1 MNSEEMEHAADSG
14 KQEHKPTAK
23 AMAAKIEALQ
33 RDRKSK
39 VNKVKNVIVSMKELM
54 KCDDNASQV
63 CLMLETIQLVMDDAS
78 VLHRN
83 VLPLLPS
90 EEQTK
95 QNEWF
100 DSVSKHYNGFV
111 KDVEQ
116 WITEIGKWCNTS
128 VSNAQT
134 IDMHSAQSNENPCVA
149 PSDSLETRTVESDA
163 TSQYIFESD
172 VAPSV
177 EVVSTTCNSLLLD
190 ACIQTEMYSG
200 DEVQPMD
207 SVSNISSKRSTK
219 VSSSSHGSR
228 SSRSSISS
236 SRLKAEADLA
246 ALRASQQM
254 LHKKHAL
261 EEQEEQLRRRKERL
275 ELEMKLAESMARVKV
290 YQDVDSESH
299 ASVNRIVSKP
309 LHSDVECG
317 LCLHLVYHMMMIQKG
332 F

>member
-1 MNSEEMEHAADSG
+1 MNLEETEHAADSG
-14 KQEHKPTAK
+14 KREHKPTAK

-116 WITEIGKWCNTS
+116 WITEIGNWCNTS

-134 IDMHSAQSNENPCVA
+134 IDTHSAQSNENPCVA
-149 PSDSLETRTVESDA
+149 PSDSLEPRTVESDA
-163 TSQYIFESD
+163 TSQYSQVHKYWDIDTILTFL
-172 VAPSV
+172 ALY
-177 EVVSTTCNSLLLD
+177 TT
-190 ACIQTEMYSG
+190 T
-200 DEVQPMD
+200 MD
-207 SVSNISSKRSTK
+207 FK
-219 VSSSSHGSR
+219 
-228 SSRSSISS
+228 
-236 SRLKAEADLA
+236 
-246 ALRASQQM
+246 
-254 LHKKHAL
+254 
-261 EEQEEQLRRRKERL
+261 
-275 ELEMKLAESMARVKV
+275 
-290 YQDVDSESH
+290 
-299 ASVNRIVSKP
+299 
-309 LHSDVECG
+309 
-317 LCLHLVYHMMMIQKG
+317 
-332 F
+332 